1 MNVCFCGDISNTPF
15 NTFWLNVLPCEYK
28 CLWLYYS
35 LKSEQVQ
42 RNCVAEYIVVFL
54 VYELEHCQMK
64 KKMELHCLLEDVSQ
78 LSLM

>member
-1 MNVCFCGDISNTPF
+1 MFVSVVTFRTHH

-42 RNCVAEYIVVFL
+42 RNCVVEYIVVFF
-54 VYELEHCQMK
+54 
-64 KKMELHCLLEDVSQ
+64 
-78 LSLM
+78 